1 MKASMWSSDRDLSA
15 LESLPFQE
23 VDRLETLRQRRRE
36 PYEALCE
43 AVVYAFSVAA
53 LATGIAIVHHLLTHV
68 SMII

>member
-15 LESLPFQE
+15 LESLPLQE
-23 VDRLETLRQRRRE
+23 FDRLETRRETRGE

-53 LATGIAIVHHLLTHV
+53 LATGGAIVHHLLTHV
-68 SMII
+68 SMIL